1 MAETG
6 GNCPALKNE
15 EKLHGRENPKLA
27 CIIHG
32 GQNLIAPERPA
43 GRTDRARKYLRKMNI
58 YCIGSW
64 IYTATANE
72 YILHRPVQY
81 ISLKKEVYKQQ
92 K

>member
-32 GQNLIAPERPA
+32 GQNLIAPN
-43 GRTDRARKYLRKMNI
+43 ARQAEQ
-58 YCIGSW
+58 
-64 IYTATANE
+64 T
-72 YILHRPVQY
+72 VQE
-81 ISLKKEVYKQQ
+81 STFEK
-92 K
+92 